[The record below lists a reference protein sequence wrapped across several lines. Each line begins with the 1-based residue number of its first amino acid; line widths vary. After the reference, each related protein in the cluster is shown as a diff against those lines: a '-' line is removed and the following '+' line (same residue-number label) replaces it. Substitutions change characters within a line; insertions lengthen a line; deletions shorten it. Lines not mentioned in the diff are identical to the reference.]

1 MKSPC
6 VYIMANRKNGTL
18 YTAVTN
24 DIIHSVQEYKNK
36 QAENHNI
43 RNLVYFEIHQ
53 NIVSALEREK
63 QIKNLDQ
70 EHTIEL
76 IEKTNTD
83 WADLWNQIR

>member
-6 VYIMANRKNGTL
+6 VYIMANKKNGTL
-18 YTAVTN
+18 YIGVTN
-24 DIIHSVQEYKNK
+24 DLIQSVQEYKHK
-36 QAENHNI
+36 HAENHHI

-63 QIKNLDQ
+63 QINKLDQ
-70 EHTIEL
+70 ELTIEL

-83 WADLWNQIR
+83 WVDLWNQIR